1 MEEVKCG
8 SAVVYESCG
17 LLVLRCWGA
26 PVWLNL
32 SMCEL
37 RGVAVAVCGGVTVW
51 KSYNR
56 GV

>member
-8 SAVVYESCG
+8 SVVVHESCG

-26 PVWLNL
+26 PVCLNH
-32 SMCEL
+32 SMWEL
-37 RGVAVAVCGGVTVW
+37 RCVAVAVCGGVTVW